1 MGASVFGIGLSGLN
15 AASLGLSTTGH
26 NIANANTQGYSRQS
40 IKQSAPYPQYTGN
53 GFTGL
58 GVRVDTVQRS
68 YDEFLT
74 KQVQAAT
81 SQDSYYGTYLAEIK
95 QVDNLVADPAAGVSP
110 VLQSFFSA
118 VQGISTNPAS
128 LPARQ
133 SLMSNAQGL
142 VNRFQVF
149 DQRLSEM
156 RAGVNGNLVSA
167 ADHVTALSKQIAQI
181 NGQIAVSSS
190 GGQLPNDLLDQR
202 DQMVLDL
209 NGLVKATSIKQ
220 SDGTI
225 NVFIGNG
232 QNLVVGGTAYSIAA
246 KPSISDPQRLSIV
259 YTQGAVDAE
268 IPENMLT
275 GGQLGGLLE
284 YRSKTLD
291 SAQNSIERMALVL
304 GQTFNAQMRQGQ
316 DLYGNMGTNFF
327 DYQQSSVSF
336 NHTVAGVSTVAVTA
350 SLPAGVKSVASDYSL
365 TFTGTIG
372 AEYSITRLSDNVS
385 QTVNFAT
392 MATNPTVLGL
402 TWSVPGVM
410 TAGEKIGVSMPPAI
424 GNVLSNRNNTAAV
437 PPAVAPLL
445 GGYIEDVSKAQ
456 PSDYE
461 VFFDGTDYQVTR
473 QSDGQRT
480 QITGAQFVNNAN
492 AISVD
497 GLHLSFS
504 QGTPTAGDRFTVQPY
519 VGFSRGLSIKPTD
532 PRVIAAG
539 VPIISDTQRSN
550 TGTGKIGQ
558 VAIDPASTVT
568 SQAAVN
574 PQLKNQVDIT
584 FSVPTAGPQT
594 GILSYSLADTV
605 SGATVGPLTYV
616 AGQTISYNGW
626 NVKIDGQPA
635 QGDKFSVKAGTSQD
649 ADGRNAL
656 KLGELQSKK
665 ILDGGKANYQEAYGQ
680 MVAVIGAKTN
690 EVTIMSAAQTE
701 VLKQAEISRDSV
713 SAVNLDEEA
722 ANLLRYQQAYQAS
735 SKVIQIAQQ
744 AFDAIV
750 RIGG

>member
-26 NIANANTQGYSRQS
+26 NIANANTLGYSRQNV
-40 IKQSAPYPQYTGN
+40 KQSAPYPQYTGN

-74 KQVQAAT
+74 KQVQTAT

-118 VQGISTNPAS
+118 VQGMATNPAS

-209 NGLVKATSIKQ
+209 NTLVKATSIKQ
-220 SDGTI
+220 SDGSI

-232 QNLVVGGTAYSIAA
+232 QNLVVGGTAYAIAA

-259 YTQGAVDAE
+259 YTQGAIDAE
-268 IPENMLT
+268 IPETMLT

-284 YRSKTLD
+284 YRSKVLD
-291 SAQNSIERMALVL
+291 SAQNSIERMAVVL

-327 DYQQSSVSF
+327 DYPQGNVSLV
-336 NHTVAGVSTVAVTA
+336 HTVVAPPAANVSSTFATV

-365 TFTGTIG
+365 KYDPASAGN
-372 AEYSITRLSDNVS
+372 EYVITRLSDNVS
-385 QTVNFAT
+385 QSVSAASMGTG
-392 MATNPTVLGL
+392 PTVLGL
-402 TWSVPGVM
+402 TWNVVAGTM
-410 TAGEKIGVSMPPAI
+410 AAGEKVGVSMPPVI
-424 GNVLSNRNNTAAV
+424 GNVLSNRNNTAAI
-437 PPAVAPLL
+437 PPAVAPVL
-445 GGYIEDVSKAQ
+445 GGYIEDVSKIQA
-456 PSDYE
+456 SDYE
-461 VFFDGTDYQVTR
+461 VFYDGTDYQVTR

-480 QITGAQFVNNAN
+480 QITGGVGGQFANNAN
-492 AISVD
+492 SIVVD
-497 GLHLSFS
+497 GLRLSFS

-519 VGFSRGLSIKPTD
+519 AGFSRSLSIKPTD

-539 VPIISDTQRSN
+539 VPIISNTQRTN
-550 TGTGKIGQ
+550 TGTGKISQ
-558 VAIDPASTVT
+558 VSVDAASTIT
-568 SQAAVN
+568 TQSAVN
-574 PQLKNQVDIT
+574 PALKNPVTIT
-584 FSVPTAGPQT
+584 FASPTT
-594 GILSYSLADTV
+594 YTLTD
-605 SGATVGPLTYV
+605 GATTSAPIGYV
-616 AGQTISYNGW
+616 AGQLISFNGW

-635 QGDKFSVKAGTSQD
+635 QGDKFSIDPGTSLD

-656 KLGELQSKK
+656 KLGELQSRK
-665 ILDGGKANYQEAYGQ
+665 IIDGGKANYQEAYGQ

-690 EVTIMSAAQTE
+690 EVAIMSTAQIE
-701 VLKQAEISRDSV
+701 VRKQAEISRDSV

>member
-58 GVRVDTVQRS
+58 GVRVDTVARS

-74 KQVQAAT
+74 RQVQTAV
-81 SQDSYYGTYLAEIK
+81 SQDSYYGTYQAEIK

-118 VQGISTNPAS
+118 VQGMATNPAS

-149 DQRLSEM
+149 DQRLAEM
-156 RAGVNGNLVSA
+156 RAGVNGSLVST

-181 NGQIAVSSS
+181 NGQISVSSS

-209 NGLVKATSIKQ
+209 NSLVKATSIKQ

-232 QNLVVGGTAYSIAA
+232 QNLVVGGTPYSIAA
-246 KPSISDPQRLSIV
+246 KPSAGDPQRLTIV
-259 YTQGAVDAE
+259 YTQGNLDAE
-268 IPENMLT
+268 IPETMLT
-275 GGQLGGLLE
+275 GGKLGGLLE
-284 YRSKTLD
+284 YRNKTLD
-291 SAQNSIERMALVL
+291 SAENSIQRMAMVL
-304 GQTFNAQMRQGQ
+304 GQTVNAQMRQGQ

-327 DYQQSSVSF
+327 DYQQSNISLT
-336 NHTVAGVSTVAVTA
+336 HTVAGVSTAFATV
-350 SLPAGVKSVASDYSL
+350 SLPTGVKSVASDYSL
-365 TFTGTIG
+365 TFTGTAG
-372 AEYSITRLSDNVS
+372 SEYSITRLSDNVS
-385 QTVNFAT
+385 QTVSAAV
-392 MATNPTVLGL
+392 MGTNPTVLGL
-402 TWSVPGVM
+402 NWSVPGVM
-410 TAGEKIGVSMPPAI
+410 AAGESVGVSMPPAV
-424 GNVLSNRNNTAAV
+424 GNVLANRNNTV
-437 PPAVAPLL
+437 PVLPALPPLL
-445 GGYIEDVSKAQ
+445 GGYIEDVSKVQA
-456 PSDYE
+456 SDYE
-461 VFFDGTDYQVTR
+461 VSFDGTDYQVIR

-480 QITGAQFVNNAN
+480 MITGAQFTNDAQSL
-492 AISVD
+492 SVD
-497 GLHLSFS
+497 GLKLKFS
-504 QGTPTAGDRFTVQPY
+504 QGAPTAGDRFMVQPFA
-519 VGFSRGLSIKPTD
+519 GFSRGMAIKPTD
-532 PRVIAAG
+532 PRVLAAG
-539 VPIISDTQRSN
+539 VPIISDTQRTN

-558 VAIDPASTVT
+558 VAVDTPSALTT
-568 SQAAVN
+568 SSAVN
-574 PQLKNQVDIT
+574 PALKNLVNIT
-584 FSVPTAGPQT
+584 FTTPTT
-594 GILSYSLADTV
+594 YTLTDTV
-605 SGATVGPLTYV
+605 AGTTSAPATYT
-616 AGQTISYNGW
+616 AGQTISFNGW
-626 NVKIDGQPA
+626 NLKIDGQPA
-635 QGDKFSVKAGTSQD
+635 QGDKFSVKPGTSQD

-656 KLGELQSKK
+656 KLGELQSRK
-665 ILDGGKANYQEAYGQ
+665 IIDGGRSNYQEAYGQ

-690 EVTIMSAAQTE
+690 EVNIMSTAQTE

>member
-58 GVRVDTVQRS
+58 GVRVDTVARS

-74 KQVQAAT
+74 RQVQAAV
-81 SQDSYYGTYLAEIK
+81 SQDSYYGTYQAEIK

-118 VQGISTNPAS
+118 VQGMATNPAS

-156 RAGVNGNLVSA
+156 RAGVNGSLVST

-181 NGQIAVSSS
+181 NGQISVSSS

-209 NGLVKATSIKQ
+209 NSLVKATSIKQ

-232 QNLVVGGTAYSIAA
+232 QNLVVGGTPYSIAA
-246 KPSISDPQRLSIV
+246 KPSASDPQRLTIV
-259 YTQGAVDAE
+259 YTQGNLDAE
-268 IPENMLT
+268 IPETMLT
-275 GGQLGGLLE
+275 GGKLGGLLE
-284 YRSKTLD
+284 YRNKTLD
-291 SAQNSIERMALVL
+291 TAANSIERMALVL
-304 GQTFNAQMRQGQ
+304 GQTVNAQMRQGQ

-327 DYQQSSVSF
+327 DYQQSNISLT
-336 NHTVAGVSTVAVTA
+336 HTVAGVSTAFATV
-350 SLPAGVKSVASDYSL
+350 SLPTGVKSVASDYSL
-365 TFTGTIG
+365 TFTGTAG
-372 AEYSITRLSDNVS
+372 SEYSITRLSDNVS
-385 QTVNFAT
+385 QTVSAAVMGT
-392 MATNPTVLGL
+392 TPTVLGL
-402 TWSVPGVM
+402 NWSVPGVM
-410 TAGEKIGVSMPPAI
+410 AAGETVGISMPPAV
-424 GNVLSNRNNTAAV
+424 GNVLSNRNNTVQAL
-437 PPAVAPLL
+437 PPLL
-445 GGYIEDVSKAQ
+445 GGYIEDVSKVQA
-456 PSDYE
+456 SDYE
-461 VFFDGTDYQVTR
+461 VSFDGTDYQVIR

-480 QITGAQFVNNAN
+480 MITGAQFTNDAQSL
-492 AISVD
+492 SVD
-497 GLHLSFS
+497 GLKLKFS
-504 QGTPTAGDRFTVQPY
+504 QGSAVAGDRFMVQPFT
-519 VGFSRGLSIKPTD
+519 GFSRGMSIKPTD
-532 PRVIAAG
+532 PRVLAAG
-539 VPIISDTQRSN
+539 VPIISDTQRTN

-558 VAIDPASTVT
+558 VAVDTPSALTT
-568 SQAAVN
+568 SSAVN
-574 PQLKNQVDIT
+574 PALKNLVNIT
-584 FSVPTAGPQT
+584 FTTPTT
-594 GILSYSLADTV
+594 YTLTDTV
-605 SGATVGPLTYV
+605 TGATSAPATYT
-616 AGQTISYNGW
+616 AGQTISFNGW
-626 NVKIDGQPA
+626 NLKIDGQPA
-635 QGDKFSVKAGTSQD
+635 QGDKFSVKPGTSQD

-656 KLGELQSKK
+656 KLGELQSRK
-665 ILDGGKANYQEAYGQ
+665 IIDGNRSNYQEAYGQ

-690 EVTIMSAAQTE
+690 EVNIMSTAQTE

>member
-15 AASLGLSTTGH
+15 AASLGLSTSGH
-26 NIANANTQGYSRQS
+26 NIANANTLGYSRQS
-40 IKQSAPYPQYTGN
+40 VKQSAPYPQYTGN

-74 KQVQAAT
+74 KQVQTAT

-95 QVDNLVADPAAGVSP
+95 QLDNLVADPAAGVSP

-118 VQGISTNPAS
+118 VQGMATNPAS

-209 NGLVKATSIKQ
+209 NTLVKATSIKQ

-259 YTQGAVDAE
+259 YTQGAIDAE
-268 IPENMLT
+268 IPETMLT

-291 SAQNSIERMALVL
+291 SAQNSIERMAMVL

-327 DYQQSSVSF
+327 DYKQSSVSL
-336 NHTVAGVSTVAVTA
+336 NHTVAGVSTAFASV

-365 TFTGTIG
+365 TFTGTAG
-372 AEYSITRLSDNVS
+372 SEYSITRLSDNVS
-385 QTVNFAT
+385 QTVSAAVMGT
-392 MATNPTVLGL
+392 TPTVLGL
-402 TWSVPGVM
+402 NWSVPGVM
-410 TAGEKIGVSMPPAI
+410 AAGETVGISMPPAV
-424 GNVLSNRNNTAAV
+424 GNVLSNRNNTVQAL
-437 PPAVAPLL
+437 PPLL
-445 GGYIEDVSKAQ
+445 GGYIEDVSKVQA
-456 PSDYE
+456 SDYE
-461 VFFDGTDYQVTR
+461 VSFDGTDYQVIR

-480 QITGAQFVNNAN
+480 MITGAQFTNDAQSL
-492 AISVD
+492 SVD
-497 GLHLSFS
+497 GLKLKFS
-504 QGTPTAGDRFTVQPY
+504 QGAAAAGDRFMVQPFT
-519 VGFSRGLSIKPTD
+519 GFSRGMSIKPTD
-532 PRVIAAG
+532 PRVLAAG
-539 VPIISDTQRSN
+539 VPIISDTQRTN

-558 VAIDPASTVT
+558 VAVDTPSALTT
-568 SQAAVN
+568 SSAVN
-574 PQLKNQVDIT
+574 PALKNLVNIT
-584 FSVPTAGPQT
+584 FTTPTT
-594 GILSYSLADTV
+594 YTLTDTV
-605 SGATVGPLTYV
+605 TGATSAPAIYT
-616 AGQTISYNGW
+616 AGQTISFNGW
-626 NVKIDGQPA
+626 NLKIDGQPA
-635 QGDKFSVKAGTSQD
+635 QGDKFSIKPGTSQD

-656 KLGELQSKK
+656 KLGELQSRK
-665 ILDGGKANYQEAYGQ
+665 IIDGNRSNYQEAYGQ

-690 EVTIMSAAQTE
+690 EVNIMSTAQTE

>member
-1 MGASVFGIGLSGLN
+1 MGASVFSIGLTGLN

-26 NIANANTQGYSRQS
+26 NIANANTAGYSRQS
-40 IKQSAPYPQYTGN
+40 IKQSAPYPQYTGS

-58 GVRVDTVQRS
+58 GVRVDTVERS

-74 KQVQAAT
+74 KQVQVAV
-81 SQDSYYGTYLAEIK
+81 SQDSYYGTYQAEIK
-95 QVDNLVADPAAGVSP
+95 QVDNLVADPSAGVSP

-118 VQGISTNPAS
+118 VQGVSTNPAS

-149 DQRLSEM
+149 DQRLTEM
-156 RAGVNGNLVSA
+156 RNGVNGSLVSA

-181 NGQIAVSSS
+181 NGQITVSAS
-190 GGQLPNDLLDQR
+190 GGQPPNDLLDQR

-209 NGLVKATSIKQ
+209 NSLVKATTIKQ
-220 SDGTI
+220 SDGSI

-232 QNLVVGGTAYSIAA
+232 QNLVVGGTAFSIAA
-246 KPSISDPQRLSIV
+246 KPSISDPQRLTIV
-259 YTQGAVDAE
+259 YTQGTADTE
-268 IPENMLT
+268 IPEEMLT
-275 GGQLGGLLE
+275 GGKLGGLLE

-291 SAQNSIERMALVL
+291 TAQNSIERMAMVL

-327 DYQQSSVSF
+327 DYQQGNISLT
-336 NHTVAGVSTVAVTA
+336 HTAAGVSTAFGSV
-350 SLPAGVKSVASDYSL
+350 SLPPGVKSVSSDYSISYDPL
-365 TFTGTIG
+365 SVNS
-372 AEYSITRLSDNVS
+372 EYTITRLSDNVGQS
-385 QTVNFAT
+385 VSAAA

-402 TWSVPGVM
+402 TWSINAGSM
-410 TAGEKIGVSMPPAI
+410 AAGEKVGVSMPPAI
-424 GNVLSNRNNTAAV
+424 GNVMSNRNNTVAV
-437 PPAVAPLL
+437 PAPQL
-445 GGYIEDVSKAQ
+445 GGYVEDVSKIQA
-456 PSDYE
+456 SDYE
-461 VFFDGTDYQVTR
+461 VLYDGANYQVTR

-480 QITGAQFVNNAN
+480 MITAAQYANNAN

-504 QGTPTAGDRFTVQPY
+504 QGAPTAGDRFTVQPFS
-519 VGFSRGLSIKPTD
+519 GFTRSMAVKPTD

-539 VPIISDTQRSN
+539 VPVISDTVRTN
-550 TGTGKIGQ
+550 TGSGKIGQ
-558 VAIDPASTVT
+558 VAIDTPSSITT
-568 SQAAVN
+568 QSAVD
-574 PQLKNQVDIT
+574 PKLKNTVNIT
-584 FSVPTAGPQT
+584 FSVPTSGAQN
-594 GILSYSLADTV
+594 GILSYTLADTV
-605 SGATVGPLTYV
+605 TGASQGPLTYV
-616 AGQTISYNGW
+616 AGQAISYNGW

-656 KLGELQSKK
+656 ALGGLQTRKT
-665 ILDGGKANYQEAYGQ
+665 LDGGKANYQEAYGQ

-690 EVTIMSAAQTE
+690 EVTIMSTAQTE
-701 VLKQAEISRDSV
+701 VLKQAGISRDSV

>member
-15 AASLGLSTTGH
+15 AASLGLSTAGH
-26 NIANANTQGYSRQS
+26 NIANANTPGYSRQS
-40 IKQSAPYPQYTGN
+40 VKQSAPYPQYTGN

-74 KQVQAAT
+74 KQVQTST

-95 QVDNLVADPAAGVSP
+95 QLDNLVADPAAGVSP

-118 VQGISTNPAS
+118 VQGMATNPAS

-149 DQRLSEM
+149 DQRVSEM

-181 NGQIAVSSS
+181 NGQIAISTS

-209 NGLVKATSIKQ
+209 NTLVKATSIKQ

-259 YTQGAVDAE
+259 YTQGAIDAE
-268 IPENMLT
+268 IPETMLT

-291 SAQNSIERMALVL
+291 LAQNSIERMAMVL

-327 DYQQSSVSF
+327 DYEQSSVSL
-336 NHTVAGVSTVAVTA
+336 NHTVAGVSTAFASV
-350 SLPAGVKSVASDYSL
+350 SLPTGVKSVASDYSL
-365 TFTGTIG
+365 SYNPLTLGT
-372 AEYSITRLSDNVS
+372 EYIVTRLSDGVANSVS
-385 QTVNFAT
+385 AAAMETSPGT
-392 MATNPTVLGL
+392 SVLGL
-402 TWSVPGVM
+402 TWNVVTGSM
-410 TAGEKIGVSMPPAI
+410 AAGENVGVSMPPVV
-424 GNVLSNRNNTAAV
+424 GNVLSNRNNTVQAL
-437 PPAVAPLL
+437 PPLL
-445 GGYIEDVSKAQ
+445 GGYIEDVSKVQA
-456 PSDYE
+456 SDYE
-461 VFFDGTDYQVTR
+461 VFYDGTDYQVTR
-473 QSDGQRT
+473 QSDGQLTR
-480 QITGAQFVNNAN
+480 ITGGVGGQFANNAN
-492 AISVD
+492 SIVVD
-497 GLHLSFS
+497 GLRLSFS
-504 QGTPTAGDRFTVQPY
+504 QGVAMPGDRFTVQPY
-519 VGFSRGLSIKPTD
+519 AGFSRGLSIKPTD
-532 PRVIAAG
+532 PRAIAAG
-539 VPIISDTQRSN
+539 VPIISNTQRTN
-550 TGTGKIGQ
+550 TGTGKISQ
-558 VAIDPASTVT
+558 ASVDAASTIT
-568 SQAAVN
+568 TQSAVN
-574 PQLKNQVDIT
+574 PALKNPVTINFT
-584 FSVPTAGPQT
+584 TPTT
-594 GILSYSLADTV
+594 YTLTD
-605 SGATVGPLTYV
+605 GATTSAPIGFV
-616 AGQTISYNGW
+616 AGQLISFNGW
-626 NVKIDGQPA
+626 SVKIDGQPA
-635 QGDKFSVKAGTSQD
+635 TGDKFSIDPGTSQD

-656 KLGELQSKK
+656 KLGELQSRKM
-665 ILDGGKANYQEAYGQ
+665 IDGGKSNYQEAYGQ

-690 EVTIMSAAQTE
+690 EVTIMSTAQTE

>member
-26 NIANANTQGYSRQS
+26 NIANANTKGYSRQG
-40 IKQSAPYPQYTGN
+40 IIQSAPYPQYTGN

-58 GVRVDTVQRS
+58 GVRVDTVTRS

-74 KQVQAAT
+74 RQVQTAI
-81 SQDSYYGTYLAEIK
+81 SQDSYYGTYQAEIK

-118 VQGISTNPAS
+118 VQGMATNPAS

-156 RAGVNGNLVSA
+156 RAGVNGSLVST

-181 NGQIAVSSS
+181 NGQISVSSS

-209 NGLVKATSIKQ
+209 NTLVKATSIKQ

-232 QNLVVGGTAYSIAA
+232 QNLVVGGTPYSIAA
-246 KPSISDPQRLSIV
+246 KPSASDPQRLTIV
-259 YTQGAVDAE
+259 YTQGNLDAE
-268 IPENMLT
+268 IPETMLT
-275 GGQLGGLLE
+275 GGKLGGLLE
-284 YRSKTLD
+284 YRNKTLD
-291 SAQNSIERMALVL
+291 TAANSIERMALVL

-327 DYQQSSVSF
+327 DYQQSNISLT
-336 NHTVAGVSTVAVTA
+336 HTVAGVSTAFATV
-350 SLPAGVKSVASDYSL
+350 SLPTGVKSVASDYSL
-365 TFTGTIG
+365 TFTGTAG
-372 AEYSITRLSDNVS
+372 SEYSITRLSDNVS
-385 QTVNFAT
+385 QTVSAAV
-392 MATNPTVLGL
+392 MGTNPTVLGL
-402 TWSVPGVM
+402 NWSVPGVM
-410 TAGEKIGVSMPPAI
+410 AAGESVGVSMPPAV
-424 GNVLSNRNNTAAV
+424 GNVLSNRNNTVQAL
-437 PPAVAPLL
+437 PPLL
-445 GGYIEDVSKAQ
+445 GGYIEDVSKVQA
-456 PSDYE
+456 SDYE
-461 VFFDGTDYQVTR
+461 VSFDGTDYQVIR

-480 QITGAQFVNNAN
+480 MITGAQFTNDAQSL
-492 AISVD
+492 SVD
-497 GLHLSFS
+497 GLKLKFS
-504 QGTPTAGDRFTVQPY
+504 QGAPVAGDRFMVQPF
-519 VGFSRGLSIKPTD
+519 VGFSRGMSIKPTD
-532 PRVIAAG
+532 PRVLAAG
-539 VPIISDTQRSN
+539 VPIISDTQRTN
-550 TGTGKIGQ
+550 TGTGKVGQ
-558 VAIDPASTVT
+558 VAVDTPSALTTSSAINPA
-568 SQAAVN
+568 
-574 PQLKNQVDIT
+574 LKNLVNIT
-584 FSVPTAGPQT
+584 FTSPTT
-594 GILSYSLADTV
+594 YTLTDTV
-605 SGATVGPLTYV
+605 AGTTSAPATYT
-616 AGQTISYNGW
+616 AGQTISFNGW
-626 NVKIDGQPA
+626 NLKIDGQPA
-635 QGDKFSVKAGTSQD
+635 QGDKFSVKPGTSQD

-656 KLGELQSKK
+656 KLGELQSRK
-665 ILDGGKANYQEAYGQ
+665 IIDGNRSNYQEAYGQ

-690 EVTIMSAAQTE
+690 EVNIMSTAQTE

-750 RIGG
+750 RLGG

>member
-58 GVRVDTVQRS
+58 GVRVDTVARS

-74 KQVQAAT
+74 RQVQAAV
-81 SQDSYYGTYLAEIK
+81 SQDSYYGTYQAEIK

-118 VQGISTNPAS
+118 VQGMATNPAS

-156 RAGVNGNLVSA
+156 RAGVNGSLVST

-181 NGQIAVSSS
+181 NGQISVSSS

-209 NGLVKATSIKQ
+209 NSLVKATSIKQ

-232 QNLVVGGTAYSIAA
+232 QNLVVGGTPYSIAA
-246 KPSISDPQRLSIV
+246 KPSASDPQRLTIV
-259 YTQGAVDAE
+259 YTQGNLDAE
-268 IPENMLT
+268 IPETMLT
-275 GGQLGGLLE
+275 GGKLGGLLE
-284 YRSKTLD
+284 YRNKTLD
-291 SAQNSIERMALVL
+291 TAANSIERMALVL
-304 GQTFNAQMRQGQ
+304 GQTVNAQMRQGQ

-327 DYQQSSVSF
+327 DYQQSNISLT
-336 NHTVAGVSTVAVTA
+336 HTVAGVSTAFATV
-350 SLPAGVKSVASDYSL
+350 SLPTGVKSVASDYSL
-365 TFTGTIG
+365 TFTGTAG
-372 AEYSITRLSDNVS
+372 SEYSITRLSDNVS
-385 QTVNFAT
+385 QTVSAAVMGT
-392 MATNPTVLGL
+392 TPTVLGL
-402 TWSVPGVM
+402 NWSVPGVM
-410 TAGEKIGVSMPPAI
+410 AAGETVGISMPPAV
-424 GNVLSNRNNTAAV
+424 GNVLSNRNNTVQAL
-437 PPAVAPLL
+437 PPLL
-445 GGYIEDVSKAQ
+445 GGYIEDVSKVQA
-456 PSDYE
+456 SDYE
-461 VFFDGTDYQVTR
+461 VSFDGTDYQVIR

-480 QITGAQFVNNAN
+480 MITGAQFTNDAQSL
-492 AISVD
+492 SVD
-497 GLHLSFS
+497 GLKLKFS
-504 QGTPTAGDRFTVQPY
+504 QGSAVAGDRFMVQPFT
-519 VGFSRGLSIKPTD
+519 GFSRGMSIKPTD
-532 PRVIAAG
+532 PRVLAAG
-539 VPIISDTQRSN
+539 VPIVSDTQRTN
-550 TGTGKIGQ
+550 TGTGKISQ
-558 VAIDPASTVT
+558 VAVDTPSALTT
-568 SQAAVN
+568 SSAVN
-574 PQLKNQVDIT
+574 PALKNLVNIT
-584 FSVPTAGPQT
+584 FTTPTT
-594 GILSYSLADTV
+594 YTLTDTV
-605 SGATVGPLTYV
+605 SGATSAPATYT
-616 AGQTISYNGW
+616 AGQTISFNGW
-626 NVKIDGQPA
+626 NLKIDGQPA
-635 QGDKFSVKAGTSQD
+635 QGDKFSVKPGTSQD

-656 KLGELQSKK
+656 KLGELQSRK
-665 ILDGGKANYQEAYGQ
+665 IIDGNRSNYQEAYGQ

-690 EVTIMSAAQTE
+690 EVNIMSTAQTE